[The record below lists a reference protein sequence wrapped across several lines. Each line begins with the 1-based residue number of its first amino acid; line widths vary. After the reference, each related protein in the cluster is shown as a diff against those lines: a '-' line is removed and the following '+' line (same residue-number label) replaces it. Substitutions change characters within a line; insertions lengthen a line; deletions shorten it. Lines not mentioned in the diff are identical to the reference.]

1 MSVNVFL
8 SCNAPLCPLC
18 SLAMCT
24 GQYVS
29 ASASQQE
36 ISGHKDTNLYLQAC
50 ARASGRLFL
59 CICACMY
66 VSLNKALTRYSA

>member
-24 GQYVS
+24 GQCVS
-29 ASASQQE
+29 ASVSQQE

-50 ARASGRLFL
+50 ARASGKLF
-59 CICACMY
+59 CVYVHACM
-66 VSLNKALTRYSA
+66 LA

>member
-24 GQYVS
+24 GQCVS

-50 ARASGRLFL
+50 ARLVFL